1 MTNSQQ
7 ENICF
12 RVDLTRHVD
21 FQSHNYFV
29 CQPFAHAVKIVSSCC
44 HKNTHDA
51 ETAAETTDTSNFRA
65 YADAA
70 PIRVLLVDDDPF
82 DAELFEYHLRRAG
95 LAATL
100 GRVGDAAGF
109 RAALQDAAAPDLV
122 LADVLLPG
130 FDALDALAIL
140 RETDAG
146 IPLIAMAAVARE
158 EAIVEALRAGA
169 VDYLFKNQVAR
180 LPLAVRAAVERARL
194 VRRLEEKRRNLARLS
209 LQLVTTQENE
219 RKALARELHDELGQ
233 RLTVLNLLLY
243 RLQPAQDDADGQ
255 AVWQQ
260 AERELAGM
268 VEQVRGMSVALRPA
282 ALDYAGLEAA
292 VGQMLSR
299 MAGAGGLRWTLEYA
313 GVPAPLPAPVEMTV
327 YLLVQES
334 LTNIVRHARAGAV
347 IVEINGG
354 ECGTEIEVIVRDDG
368 AGFDPAR
375 PRLPGARGAG
385 AGLGG
390 SGLWG
395 MRERVELL
403 GGSFGIDSAPGAGT
417 RIAATLPLS
426 YSLIHEEDSHE
437 HPAG

>member
-1 MTNSQQ
+1 MM
-7 ENICF
+7 
-12 RVDLTRHVD
+12 RR
-21 FQSHNYFV
+21 
-29 CQPFAHAVKIVSSCC
+29 QP
-44 HKNTHDA
+44 
-51 ETAAETTDTSNFRA
+51 AETTDTPNPRA
-65 YADAA
+65 GADAA
-70 PIRVLLVDDDPF
+70 PVRVLLVDDDPF
-82 DAELFEYHLRRAG
+82 DAELFEYHLHRAG

-100 GRVGDAAGF
+100 ERVGDAAGF
-109 RAALQDAAAPDLV
+109 RAALQGLPAPDLV

-130 FDALDALAIL
+130 FGALEALAML
-140 RETDAG
+140 RESDAG

-158 EAIVEALRAGA
+158 DAIVDALRAGA

-194 VRRLEEKRRNLARLS
+194 LARLEEKRRNLARLS

-243 RLQPAQDDADGQ
+243 RLQPGEDDADGQ

-282 ALDYAGLEAA
+282 ALDYSGLEAA
-292 VGQMLSR
+292 AGQMLSR
-299 MAGAGGLRWTLEYA
+299 MAGAAGLRWTLEYV
-313 GVPAPLPAPVEMTV
+313 GVPAQLPAPVEMTV
-327 YLLVQES
+327 YRLVQES
-334 LTNIVRHARAGAV
+334 LTNIVRHARAGEV

-354 ECGTEIEVIVRDDG
+354 EHGAEIEVIVRDDG
-368 AGFDPAR
+368 GGFNPAL
-375 PRLPGARGAG
+375 PHVPGARVP
-385 AGLGG
+385 

-403 GGSFGIDSAPGAGT
+403 GGSFEIDSAPGAGT
-417 RIAATLPLS
+417 RIAATIPLNEVPN
-426 YSLIHEEDSHE
+426 YEEDSHE

>member
-1 MTNSQQ
+1 MM
-7 ENICF
+7 
-12 RVDLTRHVD
+12 RR
-21 FQSHNYFV
+21 
-29 CQPFAHAVKIVSSCC
+29 QP
-44 HKNTHDA
+44 
-51 ETAAETTDTSNFRA
+51 AETTSSPTPRA
-65 YADAA
+65 GADAA
-70 PIRVLLVDDDPF
+70 PVRVLLIDDDPF

-100 GRVGDAAGF
+100 ERVGDAAAF
-109 RAALQDAAAPDLV
+109 RTALEGAAAPDLV

-130 FDALDALAIL
+130 FGALDALAIL
-140 RETDAG
+140 RESASTV
-146 IPLIAMAAVARE
+146 PLIAMAAVSRE
-158 EAIVEALRAGA
+158 EAIVDALRAGA
-169 VDYLFKNQVAR
+169 VDYLFKHQVAR

-194 VRRLEEKRRNLARLS
+194 LGRLEEKRRNLARLS

-255 AVWQQ
+255 ASWQQ

-268 VEQVRGMSVALRPA
+268 VEQVRGMSVALRPP
-282 ALDYAGLEAA
+282 ALDYSGLEAA
-292 VGQMLSR
+292 AGQMISR
-299 MAGAGGLRWTLEYA
+299 MAGAAGLRWTLEYA

-327 YLLVQES
+327 YRLVQES
-334 LTNIVRHARAGAV
+334 LTNIVRHARAGEV

-354 ECGTEIEVIVRDDG
+354 EHGAEIEVIVRDDG

-375 PRLPGARGAG
+375 PDLPGAPGSGATT
-385 AGLGG
+385 GG

-403 GGSFGIDSAPGAGT
+403 GGSFEIDSAPGAGT
-417 RIAATLPLS
+417 RIAATIPLD
-426 YSLIHEEDSHE
+426 YTLNHEEDSHE

>member
-1 MTNSQQ
+1 
-7 ENICF
+7 
-12 RVDLTRHVD
+12 V
-21 FQSHNYFV
+21 
-29 CQPFAHAVKIVSSCC
+29 
-44 HKNTHDA
+44 
-51 ETAAETTDTSNFRA
+51 
-65 YADAA
+65 
-70 PIRVLLVDDDPF
+70 RVLLVDDDPF

-100 GRVGDAAGF
+100 ERVSDAAGL
-109 RAALQDAAAPDLV
+109 RAALLAAPAPDLV

-130 FDALDALAIL
+130 FGALEALAIL
-140 RETDAG
+140 RETAST

-158 EAIVEALRAGA
+158 EAIVDALRAGA
-169 VDYLFKNQVAR
+169 VDYLFKHQLAR
-180 LPLAVRAAVERARL
+180 LPLAVRTAVERARL
-194 VRRLEEKRRNLARLS
+194 LARLEEKRHNLARLS

-255 AVWQQ
+255 VVWQQ

-282 ALDYAGLEAA
+282 ALDYSGLEAA
-292 VGQMLSR
+292 AGQMISR
-299 MAGAGGLRWTLEYA
+299 MAGAAGLRWTLEYV
-313 GVPAPLPAPVEMTV
+313 GVPAQLPAPVEMTV
-327 YLLVQES
+327 YRLVQES
-334 LTNIVRHARAGAV
+334 LTNIVRHACASEV

-354 ECGTEIEVIVRDDG
+354 EHGAEIEVIVRDDG

-375 PRLPGARGAG
+375 PHLPGARSAS
-385 AGLGG
+385 GG

-403 GGSFGIDSAPGAGT
+403 GGSFEIDSAPGAGT
-417 RIAATLPLS
+417 RIAATIPLS
-426 YSLIHEEDSHE
+426 NALHHKEDRNE